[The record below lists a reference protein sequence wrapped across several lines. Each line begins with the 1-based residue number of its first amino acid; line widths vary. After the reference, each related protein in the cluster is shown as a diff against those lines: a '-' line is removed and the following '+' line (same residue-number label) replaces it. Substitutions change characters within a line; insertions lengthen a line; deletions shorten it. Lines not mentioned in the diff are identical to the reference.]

1 MENLSH
7 IRDLSVEKGF
17 TARFQM
23 ATALHRESDK
33 KVNLKKYY

>member
-7 IRDLSVEKGF
+7 IRDLSVEEGF
-17 TARFQM
+17 TVCFQM

-33 KVNLKKYY
+33 KVNLKNHY